1 MEEKDVGRGRY
12 AGHARLSHKHTSIFQ
27 VSCIEKE
34 KGISFFHARFHA
46 KDFSSSLTPSDAIW
60 SNGPKEQIVFFCV
73 CVCDVSF
80 KHTLPKAKKKRES
93 GVISY

>member
-27 VSCIEKE
+27 VSCIEEE

-60 SNGPKEQIVFFCV
+60 SNGPKEQIVFFSFLCV
-73 CVCDVSF
+73 CVWRIIQT
-80 KHTLPKAKKKRES
+80 HTPKS
-93 GVISY
+93 GEKNGSPA